1 MIQVDCNLRVLG
13 LVRKAICSK
22 RAEKN
27 ENLRGK
33 KKRGKTNLFLLSYK
47 FKYPFMN
54 EEEESEQITRSLGF
68 RPWLA
73 SKFVQLQ
80 NKSDSLTL

>member
-1 MIQVDCNLRVLG
+1 MIQVDCNLRVLRLG
-13 LVRKAICSK
+13 RKQFAL

-27 ENLRGK
+27 ENLRGEK
-33 KKRGKTNLFLLSYK
+33 KKKGKTKLFLLSYK
-47 FKYPFMN
+47 FKYPFMS

-73 SKFVQLQ
+73 SKYVQLQ
-80 NKSDSLTL
+80 NKSDSLSL

>member
-54 EEEESEQITRSLGF
+54 EEESEQITRSLGF